1 MEEIRVIKK
10 YPNRKFYDTWN
21 SSYVTLEDIANMVK
35 RGYDIKVIDNK
46 SGEDI
51 TPIILSQLFF
61 EEGKKRKATLPINVL
76 KKLIM
81 GGEDSITQFF
91 SRLTQSSIQSIK
103 DKSDKFIDSTDDGLA
118 KMKDMLLS
126 TQKMLDDFQKR
137 VDQKTKDFLE
147 RLALAPSQVREIEM
161 LQQKVEDLEEKIK
174 DLEAKL
180 EEKEHKRDKKR
191 SSSTRKK

>member
-147 RLALAPSQVREIEM
+147 RLALAPSQAREIEM